1 MVRCATVLGSDS
13 CDDCGWV
20 DYVQSPMPSDWNSI
34 SYVYDPGEELGS
46 ALKITIR
53 AMRKDEGLP
62 SN

>member
-34 SYVYDPGEELGS
+34 SYVGMELGT
-46 ALKITIR
+46 ATGFR
-53 AMRKDEGLP
+53 VDRG
-62 SN
+62 